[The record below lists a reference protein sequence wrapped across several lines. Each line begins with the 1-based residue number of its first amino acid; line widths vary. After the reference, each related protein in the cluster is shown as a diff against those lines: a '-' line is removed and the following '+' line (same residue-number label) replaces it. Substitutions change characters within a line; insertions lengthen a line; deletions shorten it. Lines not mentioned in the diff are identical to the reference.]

1 MPHPPTAGHID
12 MHTWLGTL
20 IPHSDALA
28 RGLITLGAIGCVQ
41 TKIAMML
48 IWSALRT
55 RWHTSL
61 AGATEMA
68 HVADALMEI
77 FHMSGTE
84 VIWQ

>member
-1 MPHPPTAGHID
+1 

-20 IPHSDALA
+20 ILHSDALSC
-28 RGLITLGAIGCVQ
+28 GLITPGAIGCVQ

-48 IWSALRT
+48 IWGALRT